1 MNQVDVNDTSRNG
14 LRNIAADRSK
24 SSQRQ
29 CSAALSKLNEY
40 LIADHE
46 HLRLPDNIN
55 FETLRLT
62 DFGATDDATYLEDMF
77 GRFGHFLFS
86 HCKLCWK
93 TSDQYLS
100 AMKQQII
107 VRFPSLMHLFNGF
120 YKSLRHNLRV
130 QYNQRADATMTDIIK
145 HHEPL
150 PKTLLKKVCERLY
163 GLGEFTLRCIVSL
176 DYHCIGRIKEI
187 ISLPL
192 SKLEAKC
199 NPSTFVNCLMIVL
212 NRYKTSSKS
221 CLHLLHEC
229 NGEDNK
235 RNWFTDPI
243 HCIADM
249 LARGNNVSKYLFP
262 HYSNRDHYVDMVNSR
277 LQVIFQTLTEE
288 DLEHCDVS
296 REALND
302 VTSHGIR
309 AAAIIHSNGTRGISQ
324 HWTELRAGI
333 SREKVATIS
342 AYDRLTDPVDFKVAR
357 AVLDWP
363 DVEHGGFSK
372 QYYRCISSQ
381 NSTSNNTSQTLKKIR
396 LLINSLHYKS

>member
-363 DVEHGGFSK
+363 DVEHGGF
-372 QYYRCISSQ
+372 
-381 NSTSNNTSQTLKKIR
+381 
-396 LLINSLHYKS
+396 